1 MHIFT
6 ISAWSDKFKDLFFK
20 STNRL
25 QISNVIIELIP
36 LNKSEWKR
44 NTIAHVVGRYVKEL

>member
-44 NTIAHVVGRYVKEL
+44 NTFAHVVGRYVKEL